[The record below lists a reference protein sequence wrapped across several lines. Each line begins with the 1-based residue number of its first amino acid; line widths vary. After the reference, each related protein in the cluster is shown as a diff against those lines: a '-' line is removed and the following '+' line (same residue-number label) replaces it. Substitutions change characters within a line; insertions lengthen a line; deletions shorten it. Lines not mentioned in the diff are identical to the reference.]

1 MEIICVDETKL
12 DSSFPN
18 SQFRIDGYI
27 FPPYQRDR
35 DNNGGLFDYKKTLE
49 TKLSQTV
56 CLELT
61 LSNKKMVYT
70 VYV

>member
-1 MEIICVDETKL
+1 MEILCVDETKL

-27 FPPYQRDR
+27 FPPYRRDR
-35 DNNGGLFDYKKTLE
+35 DNNGGLFDYKETLE

-61 LSNKKMVYT
+61 VSNKKMVYT